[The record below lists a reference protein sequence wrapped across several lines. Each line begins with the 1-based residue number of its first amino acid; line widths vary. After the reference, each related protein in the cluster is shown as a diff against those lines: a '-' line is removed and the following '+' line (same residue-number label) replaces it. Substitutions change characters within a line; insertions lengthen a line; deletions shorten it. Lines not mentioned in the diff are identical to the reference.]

1 MLSVLGFGQ
10 QKTYSVDPGISGSNI
25 SSPTQTTGETSD
37 FWNTTKS
44 SETSASNSKT
54 ADHSIAERNDEL
66 IFVKIRASTNSD
78 SYGTDIYFNDNA
90 SLGFDLGYDAG
101 IFGIVP
107 NFALYSQ
114 LVQDNTGLDLSLAL
128 QAVNSTDISSVNIP
142 LGVNA
147 NQGVQ
152 LTFTILDSTLPDPI
166 NVYLD
171 DTVANTSTLLNN
183 SDYVITP
190 TTALSGTGR
199 FFLRISEPS
208 TTYTYNGSWSPSDPN
223 GVAAANDEIIIASGN
238 ATIDANTT
246 CNSVTVN
253 PGAGLTVNTGVIL
266 TTTNGLTLESSS
278 TNYSSLIRDGDITGT
293 ISYDRH
299 VNINGSGSTGS
310 NDLVAAPLHGQAFN
324 TFAAAN
330 SNILNNG
337 TLYLFGPFEK
347 VTGSYVN
354 YAATETATLDAGVG
368 YRAGTTDNGTV
379 TFTGTDTNVGVSHD
393 IINSAGTNNPEW
405 NLVGNPYPSYLN
417 VQQFLN
423 HDVGGVINLQLF
435 DAGSAAIYGYDGS
448 ALNGW
453 TIYNLATTTG
463 STVMAPGQGF
473 FVSADATNAP
483 LYDLEFTPAMR
494 STGSGDDF
502 IVGRNAEL
510 SYVQIKASTNTDS
523 FGTDIYFNN
532 QASLGFDLGYD
543 AAVWGETTP
552 DFAIYSHLVQDNVG
566 KAMALQ
572 AVNSSNLSD
581 VVIPLGVNANQ
592 GEQLTFS
599 IADTTLP
606 ASVSVYLE
614 DVVAN
619 TITRLNDSDYIITPV
634 SDLSGTGRF
643 FLRTSEDALSTINN
657 NLDRLNIF
665 TLINSKELVFSGT
678 LKENTMLNLYNIDG
692 RLVLRTQLDNTLLQN
707 RIDVSSISGGVYI
720 VNVQNN
726 KQQKSQKVIIK

>member
-1 MLSVLGFGQ
+1 MKHFYTFLVVLLIGNLGFGQ
-10 QKTYSVDPGISGSNI
+10 QNIDNVD
-25 SSPTQTTGETSD
+25 SD
-37 FWNTTKS
+37 GADINTTPS
-44 SETSASNSKT
+44 GTT
-54 ADHSIAERNDEL
+54 DDIIAERNDEL
-66 IFVKIRASTNSD
+66 VFIKLRASANSN

-90 SLGFDLGYDAG
+90 SLGFDLGYDAA

-128 QAVNSTDISSVNIP
+128 QAVNSTDISNVNIP

-147 NQGVQ
+147 NQGEQ
-152 LTFTILDSTLPDPI
+152 LTFSISNSTLPETT

-171 DTVANTSTLLNN
+171 DTVANTSTLLTN
-183 SDYVITP
+183 SDHVFTP
-190 TTALSGTGR
+190 ATALSGTGR

-208 TTYTYNGSWSPSDPN
+208 ITYTYNGSWSPSDPN
-223 GVAAANDEIIIASGN
+223 GIAAAGDDIVIASGN
-238 ATIDANTT
+238 AIIDTNTT

-253 PGAGLTVNTGVIL
+253 PGAGLTVNADVTL
-266 TTTNGLTLESSS
+266 NTNGLTLESSS
-278 TNYSSLIRDGDITGT
+278 TSYSSLIRNGSITGT
-293 ISYDRH
+293 LNYERH
-299 VNINGSGSTGS
+299 VNENGSGSTGS

-330 SNILNNG
+330 PNILNNG
-337 TLYLFGPFEK
+337 TLYLFGPFDK
-347 VTGSYVN
+347 SLSAYVN

-379 TFTGTDTNVGVSHD
+379 TFTGTDTNVVVSHD

-417 VQQFLN
+417 FQQFFL
-423 HDVGGVINLQLF
+423 HDVGGVLNFQLF

-453 TIYNLATTTG
+453 TIYNSATTTA
-463 STVMAPGQGF
+463 STVLAPGQGF

-483 LYDLEFTPAMR
+483 LYNLEFTPAMR
-494 STGSGDDF
+494 SMGSGDDF

-543 AAVWGETTP
+543 AAVWGEVTP

-572 AVNSSNLSD
+572 AVNSTNLSD

-614 DVVAN
+614 DAVAN
-619 TITRLNDSDYIITPV
+619 TSTRLNEGDYIITPV
-634 SDLSGTGRF
+634 EALSGTGRF
-643 FLRTSEDALSTINN
+643 FLRTSEDALSSKNN
-657 NLDRLNIF
+657 NLDTLNIF
-665 TLINSKELVFSGT
+665 TLINSKELVVSGT

-707 RIDVSSISGGVYI
+707 SIDVSSISGGVYI
-720 VNVQNN
+720 VNVQNRT
-726 KQQKSQKVIIK
+726 QQISQKVIIK